1 MTAAEKFEHEILSDV
16 SKWSNDE
23 IYSFFGARLEEV
35 VLSKKSELQSVL
47 QLAWKNKLNY
57 YFSDT
62 GGNLDDESMLLFF
75 DPKKIKKYSL
85 KELLEA
91 IQKLNSE
98 TYTNHEERN

>member
-1 MTAAEKFEHEILSDV
+1 MTAGEKFEQEILDHV
-16 SKWSNDE
+16 FKWSNEE
-23 IYSFFGARLEEV
+23 IYSFFGARLEDV
-35 VLSKKSELQSVL
+35 VLRKKSELQSVL
-47 QLAWKNKLNY
+47 QLAWKNRYNY

-91 IQKLNSE
+91 IQKLYAE
-98 TYTNHEERN
+98 TYTNVEQ